1 MVTVG
6 AYDEMVKETL
16 IVIVNNSRRIITYVV
31 YSRYF
36 LIMITLDGQKLCTC
50 CGNFS
55 IIIPGHDNLNS
66 IMLTTIF

>member
-16 IVIVNNSRRIITYVV
+16 ILIVNNSRRIITYVV
-31 YSRYF
+31 YSRNF
-36 LIMITLDGQKLCTC
+36 LIMITLDGLKLCTC

-55 IIIPGHDNLNS
+55 IIIPSHDNLNFR
-66 IMLTTIF
+66 MLTTFF